1 MRHHGVQLAVVG
13 AMSGS
18 KRSQPALPPRDSGR
32 AAAEAMLA
40 PLRCRSSLG
49 ACRGAARP
57 ASCGTVS
64 QCTRQRACAFS
75 TKQVFQ
81 HAEYR
86 ERILLTNAVGLMQG
100 WAWSE
105 AVDGWVVQGVG
116 AIGAYGVRAHV
127 LGGLAAAASLSV
139 LLVGMRLCIT
149 RTHRRRVLDR
159 MQRGGQRAWLMRQPL
174 ESPAQGVISALRQRS
189 ASAERSQGRDD
200 LL

>member
-1 MRHHGVQLAVVG
+1 M
-13 AMSGS
+13 
-18 KRSQPALPPRDSGR
+18 
-32 AAAEAMLA
+32 
-40 PLRCRSSLG
+40 
-49 ACRGAARP
+49 
-57 ASCGTVS
+57 S

-116 AIGAYGVRAHV
+116 VIGAYGVRAHV

-159 MQRGGQRAWLMRQPL
+159 MQRGGQRAWLMRQPSSG
-174 ESPAQGVISALRQRS
+174 SPAQDVSSALRQRS
-189 ASAERSQGRDD
+189 GSVETSQTRDD